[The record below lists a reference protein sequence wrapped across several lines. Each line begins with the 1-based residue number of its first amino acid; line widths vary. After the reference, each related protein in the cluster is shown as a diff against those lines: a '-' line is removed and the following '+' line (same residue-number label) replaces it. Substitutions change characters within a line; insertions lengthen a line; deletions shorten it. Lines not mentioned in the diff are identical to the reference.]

1 MRCSYCARELILSS
15 APNSLDQVVCGLT
28 ILRTVT
34 TTHELI
40 AIACVSSIRVQVT
53 FFLEILIG
61 FRAGIAHVDLGG
73 TLGKDGLLG
82 RRCVQELRSVGSRA
96 LRRHEASELG
106 RCLMMATTLR
116 SRIGGACRCDGK
128 RSELPIGA
136 SPCCRGHLG
145 SPSEG
150 AGSHSLRAQDLEGLA
165 LAGLGDLPV

>member
-1 MRCSYCARELILSS
+1 MRCSYCTRELILSS

-53 FFLEILIG
+53 FLLEILIG
-61 FRAGIAHVDLGG
+61 FRAGIVHVDLGG

-82 RRCVQELRSVGSRA
+82 RRRVQELRSVGSRA

-106 RCLMMATTLR
+106 RCLMATLR
-116 SRIGGACRCDGK
+116 PGIGGACRCHGK

-136 SPCCRGHLG
+136 ACRGHLG